1 VTKHFHT
8 DSASARDARGEMI
21 RSMSSGWRASP
32 VRATPPCAL
41 REDRSGDAAQVQRFD
56 FISLESAQVT
66 PEGWVMDS
74 PIVSRTGVFEYPR
87 GDGTMR
93 REWRPPEEVFAAE
106 ALSSLRGAPVTDGHR
121 GRVTKDAHTSAIIG
135 TVMSEGRRDGD
146 AVVAEVVI
154 HAPNRMG
161 TKRELSLGYAVEMD
175 MTPGVTPDGQP
186 YDAVQRRIRINH
198 LAVVE
203 RGRAGIARL
212 RLDGSDA
219 QPEPSSARDLRA
231 RTYDRVPVRTSARD
245 ARRKMVSALRDDSA
259 GAFRQDGIDLWS
271 KGPPIRS
278 GAPPRPPELPKRP
291 DPPQVHDG
299 REVFQTPDK
308 VLAHWERLKAA
319 EARDNAVRAAAQS
332 PAGLAAAATQEAD
345 RQAAAEAADR
355 ARAASVAALV
365 AAYGEGA
372 IAQLTARAEAET
384 AEAARR
390 EAARAA
396 ADAAEAQQR
405 EARSKAGEEAR
416 TLTSMRALLK
426 RRRLEFPEVPVLLD
440 GELVPVDMLDDCLPF
455 LRLEA
460 DPIARLTELLTCG
473 VVAEAWQ
480 ADPDRA
486 QRNDCRRPSRKV
498 NLDLDIADDIATC
511 GIHFRTLAAP
521 LLLTSAAV

>member
-1 VTKHFHT
+1 
-8 DSASARDARGEMI
+8 M
-21 RSMSSGWRASP
+21 
-32 VRATPPCAL
+32 
-41 REDRSGDAAQVQRFD
+41 REDRSGDAADVQRFD

-66 PEGWVMDS
+66 PEGWIMDS

-87 GDGTMR
+87 GDGTVR
-93 REWRPPEEVFAAE
+93 REYRPPEEVFAA
-106 ALSSLRGAPVTDGHR
+106 ATLSSMRGAPVTDGHR

-146 AVVAEVVI
+146 TVVAEVVI

-186 YDAVQRRIRINH
+186 YDAIQRNIRINH

-212 RLDGSDA
+212 RLDGGDA
-219 QPEPSSARDLRA
+219 QSEPSSARGLRA

-245 ARRKMVSALRDDSA
+245 ARRQMVSALRDDSA
-259 GAFRQDGIDLWS
+259 GAFREDGIDLWA
-271 KGPPIRS
+271 KGEPIR
-278 GAPPRPPELPKRP
+278 PHVPTRPPEPPKRP

-299 REVFQTPDK
+299 RDVFPSPEK

-319 EARDNAVRAAAQS
+319 EARDNAARAAAQS
-332 PAGLAAAATQEAD
+332 PAGLAAAAKQEAD
-345 RQAAAEAADR
+345 RQAAAQAAEQ
-355 ARAASVAALV
+355 ARAASVATIV

-372 IAQLTARAEAET
+372 VVHLKARADAEK

-390 EAARAA
+390 EAAQAA
-396 ADAAEAQQR
+396 AAAAEAQQR
-405 EARSKAGEEAR
+405 EARSKAAEEAR
-416 TLTSMRALLK
+416 TRTAMRALLK

-440 GELVPVDMLDDCLPF
+440 GELVPADMLDDCLPF

-460 DPIARLTELLTCG
+460 DPIARLTELLTRG
-473 VVAEAWQ
+473 AVAEAWR

-486 QRNDCRRPSRKV
+486 QRNGHRRPSRKA